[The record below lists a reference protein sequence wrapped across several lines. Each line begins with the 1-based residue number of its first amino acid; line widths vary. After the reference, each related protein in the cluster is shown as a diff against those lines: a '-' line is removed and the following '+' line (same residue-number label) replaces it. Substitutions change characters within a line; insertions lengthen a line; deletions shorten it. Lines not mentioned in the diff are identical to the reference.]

1 MKKRMRVILM
11 GGLGNQLFQ
20 YTFAVSLARQY
31 KSAVVMDPNFAAVRL
46 DEFDLPEIS
55 KFDLSSMV
63 SVARKADYPVLMKRL
78 IGLSIRLN
86 LQQSNELDRLFC
98 FSLNKILETWLGIYF
113 GEKVRIVFGR
123 DNGFD
128 QRYLLDKYSLFVGY
142 FQSHRFSAIE
152 NVRSILETLKPK
164 QEYKSVENL
173 KIKAK
178 LDKPLIVHVRL
189 TDYRNEPNFGIPSI
203 DYYKNAI
210 SNQLSFGIYNKIW
223 LFSDEPEEAME
234 FIPLEYRSIV
244 ENISSLNL
252 GTVESLEAMRL
263 GNGYVIANSSF
274 SWWAAFLSY
283 TPGARVIYP
292 DPWFSGMPTP
302 KDLCPSYWAAFAR

>member
-1 MKKRMRVILM
+1 MKKSMRVILM

-20 YTFAVSLARQY
+20 YAFAVSLARQH
-31 KSAVVMDPNFAAVRL
+31 KSNVVMDPNFAAIRL
-46 DEFDLPEIS
+46 DEFDLPEIC
-55 KFDLSSMV
+55 KFNLCTNV

-86 LQQSNELDRLFC
+86 LQQSNVLDKLLC
-98 FSLNKILETWLGIYF
+98 FLLIKILEIWLGIF
-113 GEKVRIVFGR
+113 FEEKVRIVFGR

-128 QRYLLDKYSLFVGY
+128 SRYFLDQYSLFFGY
-142 FQSHRFSAIE
+142 FQSHRFSSVE
-152 NVRSILETLKPK
+152 DNGSIPETLMPK
-164 QEYKSVENL
+164 QKYKSVENL
-173 KIKAK
+173 KVKAIV
-178 LDKPLIVHVRL
+178 DKPLIVHVRL
-189 TDYRNEPNFGIPSI
+189 TDYRNEPNFGIPSM

-223 LFSDEPEEAME
+223 LFSDEPEEAMY
-234 FIPLEYRSIV
+234 FIPMEYRSIV

-274 SWWAAFLSY
+274 SWWGAFLSY
-283 TPGARVIYP
+283 TLGARVIYP

-302 KDLCPSYWAAFAR
+302 KDLCPSYWVAFAR